1 MNRFINALKQNIIIS
16 QIAQD
21 IDITD
26 DNFKDYVQKLKDV
39 VFDVSVPIYYS
50 PWVNNIE
57 SIYIS
62 NFNELINSSEVDYSG
77 INGYTKLKTLI
88 ITHNNN
94 IKKLNISNL
103 QNLENLIIVDNKN
116 LSEINGLSELR
127 HLNKI
132 IIVGNNIK
140 EVDDINSYAYNTKKS
155 QMNILDVNMYHYFHR
170 KKFDVSNSN
179 INFLAHDII
188 SGKLD
193 MSLFNESDDLTFVSS
208 DDNDLK
214 NCLNDFLITYKDLS
228 IYDLQVLVPMYKGD
242 NGIDALNMY
251 MQGILNEKDNYK
263 NEFLHNGIIYREG
276 DKVLQLVNDVDNNI
290 YNGDVG
296 YIKRITLGSSP
307 LIDIEYT
314 DHVVNYKRGKFEEFT
329 LAYAVSVHKSQGSE
343 YDNVILVMPSN
354 MKRMLYNKL
363 IYTAV
368 TRAKKSLVIIGNLD
382 SFNYSVQ
389 TDYSENRKTSLNSF
403 F

>member
-50 PWVNNIE
+50 PWINNIE

-62 NFNELINSSEVDYSG
+62 NFNELTNSSEVDYSG

-116 LSEINGLSELR
+116 LNEINGLSGLR

-155 QMNILDVNMYHYFHR
+155 QMNILDVNMYHYLHR
-170 KKFDVSNSN
+170 EKFDVSNSN
-179 INFLAHDII
+179 INFAEKVSVGELYILNQSMMQELYNNATSII
-188 SGKLD
+188 HSLIKQD
-193 MSLFNESDDLTFVSS
+193 M
-208 DDNDLK
+208 NDLEK
-214 NCLNDFLITYKDLS
+214 TMVIYKYIVSNLSYDYENLNKRNEYVKTNEIK
-228 IYDLQVLVPMYKGD
+228 IYDNTFKDINTSYKALKNKKVVCEGYANLFKFLLNIVGIEARNVKCFIKND
-242 NGIDALNMY
+242 NRPFVFY
-251 MQGILNEKDNYK
+251 
-263 NEFLHNGIIYREG
+263 
-276 DKVLQLVNDVDNNI
+276 
-290 YNGDVG
+290 
-296 YIKRITLGSSP
+296 
-307 LIDIEYT
+307 
-314 DHVVNYKRGKFEEFT
+314 DHVASKVKIDNKWY
-329 LAYAVSVHKSQGSE
+329 YCDSQLE
-343 YDNVILVMPSN
+343 TDPSN
-354 MKRMLYNKL
+354 L
-363 IYTAV
+363 IYFMKGLGEFSKTHELPV
-368 TRAKKSLVIIGNLD
+368 LAKKYRS
-382 SFNYSVQ
+382 
-389 TDYSENRKTSLNSF
+389 K
-403 F
+403 